1 MIKVATP
8 LFEFPEETPEIVA
21 PDVSDKLTVEVVI
34 NKLLSSPFKVTVTVK
49 AKFFEGLALSTA
61 ALTVYTK
68 LVTTRGVFNE
78 TEAIVEAVEL
88 AVNVKVPAERILKP
102 DKVKRPPEVSPVV
115 VPLKVPVGDSDK
127 DTV

>member
-1 MIKVATP
+1 
-8 LFEFPEETPEIVA
+8 
-21 PDVSDKLTVEVVI
+21 
-34 NKLLSSPFKVTVTVK
+34 
-49 AKFFEGLALSTA
+49 
-61 ALTVYTK
+61 
-68 LVTTRGVFNE
+68 VFNE